1 MKENSQLEKK
11 IEAFI
16 QKVKKGEADPREI
29 GNILEIPIRELDIR
43 FWEEEKGK
51 FYSSTGVKPNPI
63 LNLYLLIPVLFEFD
77 VPFFSDRLRRVYDV
91 LNRDE
96 ETMKRWIEINLNPSI
111 LSIVAN
117 SENYS
122 LHVFHWIFNSYRI
135 GMVSI
140 DPTVYL
146 DAFFSSGRIK
156 DKEQFLRDTQR
167 LIKARARFV
176 DRAQRILENYPYPIN
191 SFRFR
196 TSLDSAVAY
205 FLLNTLI
212 AYFPENPDFIEK
224 TMNDIKNLTENKA
237 QQICYS
243 VIEEARW
250 KNVRRISFDDLER
263 ILAGKSLEEKSEI
276 SGLLTFYSFPHNPV
290 GKLLSRLPPAPPYYQ
305 PASESAKALIEL
317 AKSHLSDQLDR
328 SLLSEIRASL
338 LALRN
343 NVGEKALEK
352 FSEVFLD
359 PTILATWLKF
369 YGPTKRDCWETVYF
383 TPFYRTLNDCGTN
396 FTEQDYIKRLPVI
409 KECSNLLRKAY
420 GIVDQ
425 QKSDKDKKAISYI
438 LGRTIRYYVAMG
450 QPEKAEEWLN
460 KFRNQ
465 STEGIKRI
473 YETELE
479 PFFTQVKQRWE
490 YYCKKVA
497 QRKRK
502 DF

>member
-29 GNILEIPIRELDIR
+29 GNILEIPVRELDICY
-43 FWEEEKGK
+43 WEEEKGK
-51 FYSSTGVKPNPI
+51 FYSSTGAKPNPI
-63 LNLYLLIPVLFEFD
+63 LNLYLLLHVLFY
-77 VPFFSDRLRRVYDV
+77 FSPSDKLRRVYDA

-96 ETMKRWIEINLNPSI
+96 ETMKRWIEINLDPSI
-111 LSIVAN
+111 LSTVAN
-117 SENYS
+117 SRKKFD
-122 LHVFHWIFNSYRI
+122 VFFWIFSRYRT

-140 DPTVYL
+140 DPMYS
-146 DAFFSSGRIK
+146 DAFSSGRIK

-167 LIKARARFV
+167 LIKARAGFV
-176 DRAQRILENYPYPIN
+176 DRALRIIDKHPSTYLVGA
-191 SFRFR
+191 
-196 TSLDSAVAY
+196 LDV
-205 FLLNTLI
+205 LI
-212 AYFPENPDFIEK
+212 AYFPEDPDFVEK
-224 TMNDIKNLTENKA
+224 TMNDIENSIHDKA
-237 QQICYS
+237 GQEAIFYS
-243 VIEEARW
+243 VVEKARW
-250 KNVRRISFDDLER
+250 KNVRKMGFDDLER
-263 ILAGKSLEEKSEI
+263 ILTGKSLEEKSEI
-276 SGLLTFYSFPHNPV
+276 SGLLTFYSCSHTKPFQE
-290 GKLLSRLPPAPPYYQ
+290 LSRPPIHRW
-305 PASESAKALIEL
+305 PASGLAKALIKL
-317 AKSHLSDQLDR
+317 AKSHLSVHLGP
-328 SLLSEIRASL
+328 LLSEIEASL
-338 LALRN
+338 FALEDE
-343 NVGEKALEK
+343 VGEKALEK

-479 PFFTQVKQRWE
+479 PFFTQVKQRW
-490 YYCKKVA
+490 
-497 QRKRK
+497 RI
-502 DF
+502 